1 MSFQYYNDDMFD
13 YSGVSVSS
21 GNKTEN
27 ATGAGETIEY
37 YNPLMFDYQPLT
49 KEDEIKAMLKK
60 HCKDEYFIEQYMN
73 ILNMSSNEVDKLI
86 KQHKQNVKNNRKL
99 QKKMKKKNKRQSK

>member
-13 YSGVSVSS
+13 YSGNSNSIC
-21 GNKTEN
+21 NKTEN
-27 ATGAGETIEY
+27 GDGIEY
-37 YNPLMFDYQPLT
+37 YNPLMFDYQPIT

-86 KQHKQNVKNNRKL
+86 KQHKQNVKNDRKL
-99 QKKMKKKNKRQSK
+99 KKKMKKKNRKI